1 MSGPAIEHACLLIG
15 DLILLKKSDVL
26 SKIKN
31 KHYMRFIMDD
41 FDDMTLSD
49 ITEVLGED
57 FYASK
62 EPKDFDVQAETSDD
76 EDTLTRMILDSQKI
90 K

>member
-1 MSGPAIEHACLLIG
+1 
-15 DLILLKKSDVL
+15 
-26 SKIKN
+26 
-31 KHYMRFIMDD
+31 MDD

-49 ITEVLGED
+49 ITEVLGEE

-62 EPKDFDVQAETSDD
+62 KPEDFNRHGETSDD

-90 K
+90 N